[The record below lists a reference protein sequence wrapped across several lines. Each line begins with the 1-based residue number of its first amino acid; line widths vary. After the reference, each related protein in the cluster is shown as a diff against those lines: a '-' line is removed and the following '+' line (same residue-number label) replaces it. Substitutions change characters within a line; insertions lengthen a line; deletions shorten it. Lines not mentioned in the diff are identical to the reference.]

1 MSRVKF
7 IIISIFFLVLLI
19 LTSVIK
25 NKTRILEKKLLKL
38 SSHIVQKEKDLSE
51 AQLEFYF
58 LTSPKQLE
66 KKVINLGIN
75 EYIPLRNSNIFK
87 YFPKIKNNQTEIS
100 IFYNE
105 KETKEN

>member
-7 IIISIFFLVLLI
+7 IIISLSFLVLLI

-66 KKVINLGIN
+66 KKVDLTM
-75 EYIPLRNSNIFK
+75 L
-87 YFPKIKNNQTEIS
+87 
-100 IFYNE
+100 
-105 KETKEN
+105 